1 MPGYTHLQRAQPL
14 TFGHALM
21 AYASML
27 LRDLDRFA
35 DATAR
40 MAVSYTHLDVYKRQ
54 VHHSHL
60 AVPVV
65 LNVLALDQGG
75 DVHAACQ
82 NGGVAVGAALALSLI
97 HI

>member
-1 MPGYTHLQRAQPL
+1 MCI
-14 TFGHALM
+14 
-21 AYASML
+21 S
-27 LRDLDRFA
+27 DRVGGGVHIHTGVVA
-35 DATAR
+35 
-40 MAVSYTHLDVYKRQ
+40 

-82 NGGVAVGAALALSLI
+82 NGGVAVGAALPGDEAQQQALVLSLI